1 MSVTA
6 ASCLAFL
13 QQVNKYPMKVL
24 VLGAGVIGVATA
36 WYLQKDGHEV
46 TVIDRQPG
54 PGLETSRR
62 NGGQISVCHAMPWAS
77 PRTPRQLLGWL
88 RRDDAPLRF
97 HFGCDARLAWG
108 ARFLYE
114 CLPHRMRDN
123 ARQIIHLAAY
133 SREKLLELR
142 HALKI
147 DAHFADLGILH
158 VYSSETVLASAIEGA
173 RLMQA
178 YGVDRQIKSREECL
192 AIEPALGAARAR
204 IVGGT
209 YTGQDFSGDA
219 HVFTNALAAHCA
231 QHGVRFR
238 YDTAILRLLPEGD
251 RITGVQVRPATGP
264 EEIVGADAYIAAMG
278 SYTPLLLNPL
288 GIHLPV
294 IPVAGYSATIP
305 VRDAHTA
312 PAVSLIDDE
321 YKLVFSRYPGQLRV
335 AGTAEI
341 NGYDTGL
348 NDARCQ
354 GLIQRVQA
362 LFPSGGD
369 FARATFWKGLR
380 PCEPGS
386 VPRHLGAT
394 RYRNLYNNSGHGTL
408 GWTMACGSGRA
419 LADLVAGRRPEPD
432 FPFRVGSAA
441 GVRRMPGG
449 KRPATPHAPSRSR

>member
-1 MSVTA
+1 
-6 ASCLAFL
+6 
-13 QQVNKYPMKVL
+13 MKVL

-36 WYLQKDGHEV
+36 WYLQQDGHDV
-46 TVIDRQPG
+46 TVIDRRPG
-54 PGLETSRR
+54 AGLETSRR

-77 PRTPRQLLGWL
+77 PRTPGQLLSWL

-114 CLPHRMRDN
+114 CLPHRMQDN
-123 ARQIIHLAAY
+123 ARQIIRLAAY
-133 SREKLLELR
+133 SRGKLLELR

-147 DAHFADLGILH
+147 DASFADHGILH
-158 VYSSETVLASAIEGA
+158 VYSSEAVWASAIQDA

-178 YGVDRQIKSREECL
+178 YGVDRQIKSRAECL
-192 AIEPALGAARAR
+192 AIEPALAAAREQ

-219 HVFTNALAAHCA
+219 YAFTAVLAAHCA

-238 YDTAILRLLPEGD
+238 YETAIQRLLPEGD
-251 RITGVQVRPATGP
+251 RIRGVQVQPAVGP
-264 EEIVGADAYIAAMG
+264 EEILSADAYIAALG
-278 SYTPLLLNPL
+278 SYTPLLLKPL
-288 GIHLPV
+288 GIRLPV
-294 IPVAGYSATIP
+294 VPVAGYSATIP

-312 PAVSLIDDE
+312 PSVSLIDDE

-341 NGYDTGL
+341 NGYDTDL
-348 NDARCQ
+348 NGARCQ
-354 GLIQRVQA
+354 GLVRRAQA
-362 LFPSGGD
+362 LFPAGGD

-386 VPRHLGAT
+386 VPRHLGVT

-432 FPFRVGSAA
+432 FPFRVGSTA
-441 GVRRMPGG
+441 GARTVPDG
-449 KRPATPHAPSRSR
+449 KRPTAPHAPVRPR